1 MLKSHLIAKCLY
13 QCGMISDI
21 QSGESA
27 VENIFNEYF
36 PDSSF
41 NKWNTQL
48 PDNVSEHF
56 LRISRGSSTIRVDSF
71 IKDLWDL

>member
-27 VENIFNEYF
+27 VKSIFEEYF
-36 PDSSF
+36 PGHSF
-41 NKWNTQL
+41 TKWNTKL
-48 PDNVSEHF
+48 PEHISDHF
-56 LRISRGSSTIRVDSF
+56 LKMSAGAGTIRVDSF